1 LYARQSSRGISVEFI
16 IVNCIQ
22 QSYAHEDTESLDDE
36 FKSFHNASL
45 RADDLLAEKES
56 DN

>member
-1 LYARQSSRGISVEFI
+1 LDLENQ
-16 IVNCIQ
+16 
-22 QSYAHEDTESLDDE
+22 EDTESLDDE